1 MSKKGNSNNIKINK
15 KDLTLLIIVFI
26 IVIGLVIFLFIY
38 NKENFKNHSNNS
50 NNNSNNDENNNFANL
65 KFDNEKVNKK
75 YNSLIKHIGSPTY
88 VEMSANNV
96 LNSATWMS
104 PLSNYEAGLFNGKSI
119 RSKDGL
125 DYIKINGFVGRKHH
139 PIAADMFVIAGKYLK
154 VPEIL
159 IGPLKYA
166 SETINIEQLEVPREL
181 NNNFG
186 ETQADGEKGKA
197 LVTGSCASV
206 TISAITVK
214 FVEDMI
220 AMYNNGEL
228 ENVDLMALHTLF
240 RQEYD
245 QAILNYLCE
254 EKDASI
260 DWFNAEDYNES
271 NSISA
276 LDQCVDLNRENFSH
290 KPS

>member
-1 MSKKGNSNNIKINK
+1 MNNKNSKNSKSRKSSNSNLYLAVFIVLLVTFIILFYVKDKKKNFVSLVFNEEKINNK
-15 KDLTLLIIVFI
+15 YQSLVKA
-26 IVIGLVIFLFIY
+26 IG
-38 NKENFKNHSNNS
+38 
-50 NNNSNNDENNNFANL
+50 D
-65 KFDNEKVNKK
+65 
-75 YNSLIKHIGSPTY
+75 PTY
-88 VEMSANNV
+88 VELSANYR
-96 LNSATWMS
+96 LNSATWMAPLNNYS
-104 PLSNYEAGLFNGKSI
+104 PGFVGGSTHKNNPEA
-119 RSKDGL
+119 L
-125 DYIKINGFVGRKHH
+125 DYIKLNGFLGRKHH

-276 LDQCVDLNRENFSH
+276 LDQCVDLNREKFSH